1 MLKFNRL
8 YELTVEADDQVR
20 PASQVTA
27 ENTKRVVIR
36 LPYTVEFEISRANL
50 SSAQTAT
57 FKIYNLGKK
66 TRDAIQKDSWQWIYR
81 AIQFRAGYED
91 PNGQMLPLL
100 FNGTVKTAY
109 SYRQGVD
116 FITEIEAYDSAWAM
130 ANGFTTISRPA
141 GKTASELVAELA
153 KNLPSLTGTPIIGD
167 FPTVA
172 KRGQVFVGN
181 TWTLIQNLTN
191 QLAIMNNGQL
201 IALKL
206 NEVFRGGLP
215 LISEETGL
223 LGVPKRTTAF
233 LECDM
238 IFEPRLTLCQII
250 ELRSVTTPLFNRF
263 WKVVGIQHQGMI
275 SPSVAGTVTSKAT
288 LWFTPY
294 EFKEVYGVPVE

>member
-1 MLKFNRL
+1 MLKLNRV
-8 YELTVEADDQVR
+8 YELKIEASDQVL

-27 ENTKRVVIR
+27 ENTKNVTIK
-36 LPYTVEFEISRANL
+36 LPFTLEFEITRANL

-130 ANGFTTISRPA
+130 ANGFSTLSLTA
-141 GKTASELVAELA
+141 GKTASEIVGLLA
-153 KNLPSLTGTPIIGD
+153 KNLPGLTGTPIIGN
-167 FPTVA
+167 FPTIA

-191 QLAIMNNGQL
+191 QLAVMNNGQL
-201 IALKL
+201 IAMKL

-223 LGVPKRTTAF
+223 LGIPKRSNAF
-233 LECDM
+233 LECEM

-250 ELRSVTTPLFNRF
+250 ELRTILSPQFNRF
-263 WKVVGIQHQGMI
+263 WKVVGVQHQGMI
-275 SPSVAGTVTSKAT
+275 SPSVAGSATSKAT